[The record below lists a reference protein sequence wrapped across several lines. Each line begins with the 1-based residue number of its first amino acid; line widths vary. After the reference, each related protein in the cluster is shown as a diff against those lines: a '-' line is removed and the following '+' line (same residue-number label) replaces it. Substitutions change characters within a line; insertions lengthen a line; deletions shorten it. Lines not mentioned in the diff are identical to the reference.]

1 MAKQNQQPG
10 GGNPLPMGIDVL
22 SMALYTL
29 RLVLIGFGIS
39 KPYWLLVAGFWALK
53 VNYPPPPP
61 SLELVAVVGR
71 LLGATDF
78 WSVMH
83 G

>member
-1 MAKQNQQPG
+1 MHGETKSAAQG
-10 GGNPLPMGIDVL
+10 GGLDVR

-53 VNYPPPPP
+53 VNYPPPP
-61 SLELVAVVGR
+61 
-71 LLGATDF
+71 
-78 WSVMH
+78 
-83 G
+83 